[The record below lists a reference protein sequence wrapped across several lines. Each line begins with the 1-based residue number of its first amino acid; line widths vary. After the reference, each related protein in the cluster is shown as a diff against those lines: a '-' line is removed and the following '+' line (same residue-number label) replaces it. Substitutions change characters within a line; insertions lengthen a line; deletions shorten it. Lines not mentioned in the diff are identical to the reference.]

1 MSEGT
6 LRPLCEGPE
15 VARGDWCGHSS
26 PAGSSACTGG
36 TQEEGFENQVSVGV
50 TDGEGG

>member
-1 MSEGT
+1 MRVRRWHAVTGVGT
-6 LRPLCEGPE
+6 
-15 VARGDWCGHSS
+15 HSS
-26 PAGSSACTGG
+26 PAGSSACMGG